1 MSQPTV
7 YKPEEDPIFL
17 LFKRAMET
25 AGPKQKEGHSF
36 RLRVEKDG
44 AVIDFE
50 TSPPPTIMGGRG
62 GGSPPAAFDKA
73 KALAVV
79 QEYPDLLNCE
89 EKDGRLTVSTK
100 KYLDKEWD
108 SINGKLKAAGMRYS
122 REARRWEQA

>member
-7 YKPEEDPIFL
+7 YRPEEDPVYL

-25 AGPKQKEGHSF
+25 AGPKQREGYGF
-36 RLRVEKDG
+36 WLRVEKDG

-50 TSPPPTIMGGRG
+50 TSAPPVIVGGRG
-62 GGSPPAAFDKA
+62 GGPQPAVFDKA
-73 KALAVV
+73 KAITVV

-100 KYLDKEWD
+100 KYLDKDWD
-108 SINGKLKAAGMRYS
+108 VINGKLKAAGMRYS

>member
-7 YKPEEDPIFL
+7 YRPEEDPVYL

-25 AGPKQKEGHSF
+25 AGPKQRGGYGF

-50 TSPPPTIMGGRG
+50 TSAPPVIVGGRG
-62 GGSPPAAFDKA
+62 GGSQPTVFDKA

-89 EKDGRLTVSTK
+89 ERDGRLTVSTK

-122 REARRWEQA
+122 REARRWE